1 MRILDGTAYLPR
13 PPLAADWDHMS
24 NTTKTVLA
32 SRQSRWQGIA
42 EWPLAITALL
52 FLVAYAWQVIG
63 NLQGASAAI
72 TEAIIIATWAIF
84 VTDYIVTLT
93 LAERRWHWFRT
104 HLFDLMVVALPILR
118 PLRLLRLVTLLSVLQ
133 RTAGAAFRGWAVI
146 YVAGASAL
154 LVFVAALAVLDS
166 ERSAPGASITTFPEA
181 LWWAFV
187 TVTTVGYGDL
197 SPITDQG
204 RIIAVFLML
213 GGIALIGVITATLA
227 SWIVERV
234 SESDAEKEAATRGE
248 LRQLGHQIEALQ
260 AALRSK
266 D

>member
-1 MRILDGTAYLPR
+1 MLNGTG
-13 PPLAADWDHMS
+13 S
-24 NTTKTVLA
+24 IVA
-32 SRQSRWQGIA
+32 SRQFHWQKFA
-42 EWPLAITALL
+42 EWPLTVTAVT

-63 NLQGASAAI
+63 NLHGRAAEI
-72 TEAIIIATWAIF
+72 TEVIITLTWAIF
-84 VTDYIVTLT
+84 VVDYIVNLV

-104 HLFDLMVVALPILR
+104 HLFDLIVVALPILR
-118 PLRLLRLVTLLSVLQ
+118 PLRLLRLLTLLSVLQ
-133 RTAGAAFRGWAVI
+133 RTAGAAFRGRVVV

-166 ERSAPGASITTFPEA
+166 ERAAEGANIITFPGA

-197 SPITDQG
+197 SPVTDLG

-227 SWIVERV
+227 SWVVERV
-234 SESDAEKEAATRGE
+234 SESDAETAAATRGE
-248 LRQLGHQIEALQ
+248 IRMLGQQIDALQ
-260 AALRSK
+260 EALRSK
-266 D
+266 E

>member
-1 MRILDGTAYLPR
+1 
-13 PPLAADWDHMS
+13 
-24 NTTKTVLA
+24 
-32 SRQSRWQGIA
+32 
-42 EWPLAITALL
+42 
-52 FLVAYAWQVIG
+52 LVAYAWQIIG
-63 NLQGASAAI
+63 NLQGPVATI
-72 TEAIIIATWAIF
+72 TETIITVTWVIF
-84 VTDYIVTLT
+84 LVDYVVNLA

-133 RTAGAAFRGWAVI
+133 RTAGAAFRGRVVV
-146 YVAGASAL
+146 YVAGASIL
-154 LVFVAALAVLDS
+154 LVSVAALAVLDS
-166 ERSAPGASITTFPEA
+166 ERSVPGASITTFPEA

-234 SESDAEKEAATRGE
+234 SESDAETEAATRGE
-248 LRQLGHQIEALQ
+248 IRQLGQQIEALQ
-260 AALRSK
+260 EALRSK
-266 D
+266 Q

>member
-1 MRILDGTAYLPR
+1 MP
-13 PPLAADWDHMS
+13 
-24 NTTKTVLA
+24 NTFETVLV
-32 SRQSRWQGIA
+32 SRQSRWQKLA
-42 EWPLAITALL
+42 EWPLAITALA

-63 NLQGASAAI
+63 NLQGESALI
-72 TEAIIIATWAIF
+72 TEVIIAGTWVIF
-84 VTDYIVTLT
+84 LIDYIVNLT
-93 LAERRWHWFRT
+93 LAEPRWHWFRT
-104 HLFDLMVVALPILR
+104 HVFDLLVVALPILR

-133 RTAGAAFRGWAVI
+133 RTAGAAFRGRVVI

-154 LVFVAALAVLDS
+154 LVFVAALAVLDT
-166 ERSAPGASITTFPEA
+166 ERPTPGASITTFPEA

-204 RIIAVFLML
+204 RVIAVFLML

-248 LRQLGHQIEALQ
+248 IRQLGQQIEALQ
-260 AALRSK
+260 ATLRSQG
-266 D
+266 